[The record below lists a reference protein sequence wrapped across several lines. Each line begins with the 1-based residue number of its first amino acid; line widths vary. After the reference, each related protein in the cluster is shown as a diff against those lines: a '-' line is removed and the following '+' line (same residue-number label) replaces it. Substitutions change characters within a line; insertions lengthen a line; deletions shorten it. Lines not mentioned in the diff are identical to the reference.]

1 MGTKSRTTVA
11 FRTSNEFGYGCH
23 CLVRQIMTSYM
34 TNYRR
39 KYAYTY
45 RVEVLAPRRAEVCT
59 RKAFAL
65 QTDELAAA
73 RGVRYLGD
81 LGQ

>member
-1 MGTKSRTTVA
+1 MWHPVWQLTVA
-11 FRTSNEFGYGCH
+11 SVTRWRPLLGIRHPVAASNFVA
-23 CLVRQIMTSYM
+23 VRLECVQ
-34 TNYRR
+34 R
-39 KYAYTY
+39 
-45 RVEVLAPRRAEVCT
+45 APRRAEVCT